1 MSEEKSEAQ
10 LRNEAEVKRI
20 LEERGYSST
29 SSKKATEKA
38 LKNKGFSFKQFLVG
52 FVAMA
57 ILIAGGGWAYF
68 QFFTHKDHSEPEETT
83 SIKHYYDDED
93 DADFIG
99 FENCLNAVDES
110 EVSLDDPEFW
120 NKYIGRYESM
130 ISCYDQYPGIGS
142 DFDKKKLEETLAE
155 YRGYRDQA
163 SANEADYQAKMEQIE
178 VERQKRLA
186 EIEANAAAW
195 DAELAERT
203 KEREVESMRLQ
214 EEWAQQQAEYE
225 KQQADAEA
233 ARLQK
238 EQAAKERCDNYLAT
252 YGEKTAEEL
261 ADADSE
267 VVRAKYNWTQ
277 AQKKIRNCSG
287 YSSMNQSEK
296 CRAYQEEEQATAD
309 SLLNTYL
316 NTRIDKISYY
326 MHLRTEA
333 CNN

>member
-1 MSEEKSEAQ
+1 MDKEKSEAQ
-10 LRNEAEVKRI
+10 LKNEAEVRRI
-20 LEERGYSST
+20 LAERGFSSAD
-29 SSKKATEKA
+29 SKKTTEKA
-38 LKNKGFSFKQFLVG
+38 LEDGFPFGKLLGGFLIIV
-52 FVAMA
+52 
-57 ILIAGGGWAYF
+57 ILATGGCWAYF
-68 QFFTHKDHSEPEETT
+68 QFFHDKSSNIKSTNTATIDNYNDGTDFKDF
-83 SIKHYYDDED
+83 D
-93 DADFIG
+93 
-99 FENCLNAVDES
+99 NCLKSVDDS
-110 EVSLDDPEFW
+110 EVQLEDPEFW
-120 NKYIGRYESM
+120 NKYISRYESM

-195 DAELAERT
+195 DAELAQRT
-203 KEREVESMRLQ
+203 KEREAESIRLQ

-225 KQQADAEA
+225 KQQAETEA
-233 ARLQK
+233 AQGSRPP
-238 EQAAKERCDNYLAT
+238 
-252 YGEKTAEEL
+252 GEKTAEEL
-261 ADADSE
+261 ADVDSE

-296 CRAYQEEEQATAD
+296 CRAYQKEEQATAD
-309 SLLNTYL
+309 SLLETYL